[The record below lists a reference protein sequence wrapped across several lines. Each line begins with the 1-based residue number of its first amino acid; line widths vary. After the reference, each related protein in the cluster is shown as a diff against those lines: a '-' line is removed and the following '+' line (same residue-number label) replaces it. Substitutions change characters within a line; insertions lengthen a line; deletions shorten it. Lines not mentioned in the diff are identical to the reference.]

1 MEILNLGDFM
11 RKKIKEYICYFLII
25 SSIMILAGCSTN
37 NEELL
42 VSKLTS
48 EMEYFDTTISN
59 MLNKAN
65 GLTFEKY
72 QVSAEKIE
80 KKTDEESS
88 SEGSGGGSS
97 SGKESDSTSGEENGS
112 SQEGEENQN
121 NYQYKMVENG
131 VLLQEKTPNWD
142 ELTTDIEL
150 IYSDWAVVTLD
161 LYKKN
166 IDNQMIL
173 SFNTDLD
180 NAAKAIKD
188 KNKDQTLVAL
198 AKLYSYIPTYF
209 TGFSDNQMQINL
221 YKAKANIFNAYAI
234 IEQNKNEEVKKQLQ
248 LAEEAMIAMMN
259 NMETKNQKEYNL
271 NKAYI
276 LLKDLQNTVDKN
288 DTDIFYLKYKN
299 LGEELNAL

>member
-1 MEILNLGDFM
+1 MEILKLGDFM
-11 RKKIKEYICYFLII
+11 RKKIKECICYFLII
-25 SSIMILAGCSTN
+25 SSIMILAGCSNN